1 MGEGWSPG
9 QTESHAC
16 QQHHRPSPPPP
27 PATTAAMNEL
37 EQLRQEAEHLK
48 NAIREGRK
56 AACDTTLAQAT
67 GTMEPI
73 GRIQM
78 RTRRTLRG
86 HLSKVNKTVKSS
98 AAEHVL
104 FFLPAPVF
112 LSAPVPAPAAIKKID
127 FHLFFNKFLIIPPP
141 STLKKH
147 LLFLICFLILIWINV
162 LLQQRKIISFQKL
175 SFSSKLEPESPSN
188 RLRPKYDN
196 IPAPAKIS
204 RLRPKYPGSATL
216 VKSLKY
222 VVPRIQQP

>member
-1 MGEGWSPG
+1 MSVETSIHGRILAI
-9 QTESHAC
+9 TMA
-16 QQHHRPSPPPP
+16 RPEKRN
-27 PATTAAMNEL
+27 ALNGDITLGIDAAMNEL

-127 FHLFFNKFLIIPPP
+127 FHLFF
-141 STLKKH
+141 
-147 LLFLICFLILIWINV
+147 
-162 LLQQRKIISFQKL
+162 
-175 SFSSKLEPESPSN
+175 
-188 RLRPKYDN
+188 
-196 IPAPAKIS
+196 
-204 RLRPKYPGSATL
+204 
-216 VKSLKY
+216 
-222 VVPRIQQP
+222 